1 MVAKE
6 RVHSGTPI
14 ETEAVG
20 CVVYRPGM
28 AKFPKVREQHI
39 AVFGEAGSG
48 KTVLVSSFFGP
59 TQEGSYKNDLW
70 DLVADDVGQGVRLY
84 KNYLGMKKK
93 ASAPITNRFK
103 STTYYFSVKLKG
115 GENDAAK
122 KRPFDVLRL
131 AWHDYPGEWFEEE
144 PGSAAEQDRR
154 TDTFRSL
161 LRSDVAI
168 LLVDGQKLLD
178 HRGEEQLYLK
188 SLMFN
193 FRQGLLRLKNDLLE
207 DGPIVEFPRI
217 WILALSK
224 ADLLPD
230 WDVDTF
236 RDMVILEA
244 AEDVEH
250 LRSTIVELIE
260 TPAALSIGEDFMLLS
275 SAKFELKSDDPQPV
289 DIDLTKR
296 VGLDLILPVASL
308 LPLERRV
315 QWQQKLNIP
324 YKVLESLADGTELL
338 AAGLAD
344 KKFGPI
350 EKMLAK
356 AGTAGKVAAM
366 ALPILAEAVKLV
378 GPKLEEM
385 NKQARAKHD
394 YLRATLT
401 QFKLDLEQ
409 GVDDKVIRNPK

>member
-1 MVAKE
+1 
-6 RVHSGTPI
+6 
-14 ETEAVG
+14 
-20 CVVYRPGM
+20 M

-39 AVFGEAGSG
+39 AVFGESGSG

-59 TQEGSYKNDLW
+59 TQEGSYNNDLW
-70 DLVADDVGQGVRLY
+70 DLVADDVGQGTRLY
-84 KNYLGMKKK
+84 KNYLGMKKQ
-93 ASAPITNRFK
+93 ASTPMQTRFK

-115 GENDAAK
+115 GDNDAAK

-131 AWHDYPGEWFEEE
+131 AWHDYPGEWFDEE
-144 PGSAAEQDRR
+144 PSSAAEHDRR

-161 LRSDVAI
+161 LKSDVAI
-168 LLVDGQKLLD
+168 LLVDAQKLLD

-207 DGPIVEFPRI
+207 DGLIVEFPRI

-230 WDVDTF
+230 WDVHAF
-236 RDMVILEA
+236 RDLVILEA

-250 LRSTIVELIE
+250 LRSTIAEFIE

-275 SAKFELKSDDPQPV
+275 SAKFELKSDNPQPV

-315 QWQQKLNIP
+315 QWQQKFNIP
-324 YKVLESLADGTELL
+324 SKVLESLADGAELL

-350 EKMLAK
+350 EKMLAA
-356 AGTAGKVAAM
+356 AGTKGKIAAM
-366 ALPILAEAVKLV
+366 ALPIVAEAVKLV
-378 GPKLEEM
+378 GPKLKDM
-385 NKQARAKHD
+385 NEQARAKHD

-409 GVDDKVIRNPK
+409 GVNDKVIRNPK

>member
-1 MVAKE
+1 
-6 RVHSGTPI
+6 
-14 ETEAVG
+14 
-20 CVVYRPGM
+20 M

-39 AVFGEAGSG
+39 AVFGESGSG

-59 TQEGSYKNDLW
+59 TQEGTYKNDLW

-84 KNYLGMKKK
+84 KNYLGMKNK
-93 ASAPITNRFK
+93 ASAPMATRFK
-103 STTYYFSVKLKG
+103 NTTYYFSVKLKG
-115 GENDAAK
+115 GEDDSAK

-144 PGSAAEQDRR
+144 PSSAEELDRR

-168 LLVDGQKLLD
+168 LLVDGQKLID

-236 RDMVILEA
+236 RDLVILEA

-250 LRSTIVELIE
+250 LRSTIAGFIE

-275 SAKFELKSDDPQPV
+275 SAKFELKSDSRQPV
-289 DIDLTKR
+289 EIDLTKR
-296 VGLDLILPVASL
+296 VGLDLVLPVASL

-315 QWQQKLNIP
+315 QWQLKHSIP
-324 YKVLESLADGTELL
+324 FKVLESLADGAELL
-338 AAGLAD
+338 AAGLAG

-356 AGTAGKVAAM
+356 AGTAGKVAAL
-366 ALPILAEAVKLV
+366 ALPILTEAVKLV
-378 GPKLEEM
+378 GPKLKEM
-385 NKQARAKHD
+385 NEQARSQHD

-401 QFKLDLEQ
+401 QFRLDLER
-409 GVDDKVIRNPK
+409 GVNDKVIRNPK

>member
-1 MVAKE
+1 
-6 RVHSGTPI
+6 
-14 ETEAVG
+14 
-20 CVVYRPGM
+20 M

-39 AVFGEAGSG
+39 AVFGESGSG
-48 KTVLVSSFFGP
+48 KTVLLSSFFGR

-70 DLVADDVGQGVRLY
+70 DLVADDAGQGAGLY
-84 KNYLGMKKK
+84 RHYLRMRDK
-93 ASAPITNRFK
+93 AVAPMQDRFK
-103 STTYYFSVKLKG
+103 NTTYYFSVKLKG

-131 AWHDYPGEWFEEE
+131 AWHDYPGEWFQEE
-144 PGSAAEQDRR
+144 PSSAAEHDRR

-161 LRSDVAI
+161 LQSDVAI

-188 SLMFN
+188 SLMLN
-193 FRQGLLRLKNDLLE
+193 FRQGLLRLKDDLLK
-207 DGPIVEFPRI
+207 DGPIEEFPRI

-236 RDMVILEA
+236 RDLVILEA

-250 LRSTIVELIE
+250 LRSTVAGFIE
-260 TPAALSIGEDFMLLS
+260 APAALSIGEDFVLLS

-296 VGLDLILPVASL
+296 VGLDLVLPIASL

-315 QWQQKLNIP
+315 QWQEKFDIP
-324 YKVLESLADGTELL
+324 GKVLDSLADGAEWL
-338 AAGLAD
+338 AAGLTGE
-344 KKFGPI
+344 KFALL
-350 EKMLAK
+350 EKFLSKMPKGGKGALVAK
-356 AGTAGKVAAM
+356 F
-366 ALPILAEAVKLV
+366 ALPILAEAVQLV
-378 GPKLEEM
+378 GPKLKEM
-385 NKQARAKHD
+385 NEQARAQHD

-409 GVDDKVIRNPK
+409 GVNGKVIRNPK